1 MSDPTFLPLL
11 NTIAVNECKG
21 EILLNAWAEAT
32 NDESLAAALRF
43 VAIREGEHA
52 WAFTKRMCELGYPVS
67 EDDAFQVFQD
77 FDGLLECLSSTASDQ
92 DKIRTFNAGLE
103 GDGSDPFAAIFQDTS
118 IDPQTGGLL
127 GRYIAEERDSGRR
140 LQVEYQRISAT
151 ASSSPS
157 ELAELRACIEAL
169 RAEIQDLKRLRTVA

>member
-1 MSDPTFLPLL
+1 MSEPTFLPLL

-32 NDESLAAALRF
+32 NDKSLASALRF

-77 FDGLLECLSSTASDQ
+77 FDGLLECLSSTASDR
-92 DKIRTFNAGLE
+92 DKIATFSGGLE

-118 IDPQTGGLL
+118 IDPETGGLL

-140 LQVEYQRISAT
+140 LQIEYDRISGA
-151 ASSSPS
+151 ASSSTS

-169 RAEIQDLKRLRTVA
+169 RVEVQDLKRLKTVA